1 MCVYLVCIVTTMSRS
16 HALLAILE
24 TEPAHGYTLKHR
36 YDEAFAR
43 GKPLAFGQVYASL
56 SRFERHGW
64 AEVVEVEAGE
74 GPDRKRYAITPE
86 GVAVI
91 ENWVY
96 EPEQPDTFTDSQ
108 LLAKVSVALLSG
120 RPAEAVL
127 AKQRTTH
134 LLRMRE
140 LNSERRNTTD
150 PSRLLALTYQLAHLD
165 ADLTWIAE
173 AGDRLK
179 DLDMGKVGQA

>member
-1 MCVYLVCIVTTMSRS
+1 MSRS

-24 TEPAHGYTLKHR
+24 AEPAHGYTLKHR

-74 GPDRKRYAITPE
+74 GPDRKRYAITTE

-91 ENWVY
+91 ESWVY
-96 EPEQPDTFTDSQ
+96 EPEAPESFTDSQ

-134 LLRMRE
+134 LERMRE
-140 LNSERRNTTD
+140 LNQERRGTTE
-150 PSRLLALTYQLAHLD
+150 PARLLALTYQLAHLN
-165 ADLTWIAE
+165 ADLAWITE
-173 AGDRLK
+173 AGKRVAELAVAKGDR
-179 DLDMGKVGQA
+179 A

>member
-1 MCVYLVCIVTTMSRS
+1 MSRS

-24 TEPAHGYTLKHR
+24 TEPAHGYTLKQR
-36 YDEAFAR
+36 YDAAFIG

-64 AEVVEVEAGE
+64 AEVVEVGAGE
-74 GPDRKRYAITPE
+74 GPDRKRYAITAD

-91 ENWVY
+91 ESWVY

-120 RPAEAVL
+120 RAAETVL
-127 AKQRTTH
+127 AGQRTTH
-134 LLRMRE
+134 LGRMRE
-140 LNSERRNTTD
+140 LNLERRHATD

-165 ADLTWIAE
+165 ADLTWIVE

-179 DLDMGKVGQA
+179 DLAVAKGGPA